1 MDVLY
6 PAHIRSDSIQTC
18 NEHGLKTAEYAKG
31 DLQSVRLGTAAYLAG
46 LLHDMGKYSEEF
58 RQYLESASKG
68 GSVHKGS
75 VIHSFAGAYYLL
87 SHFHKKETAG
97 PFMNMTAELLA
108 YAVGAHHGLFDCVD
122 DNKHNQFVKRLTK
135 QPEYEQKAIKN
146 FLAEC
151 CSEEKLDEVFKIAE
165 SEITAVSGSLLNL
178 LSDTEDGHKAEEYL
192 FYIGLLARL
201 LSSAVMDGDRRDT
214 AEFMAGTDF
223 SCCVSADKNVW
234 RTCREHLEAR
244 LDEFPV
250 DTEIQKARREI
261 SDLCYAFAREPS
273 GVYRLNVPTGGG
285 KTLSSLRYALAH
297 AEEYGKKRIIYTAPL
312 ISILDQNA
320 RVIREAVG
328 NDQLIL
334 EHHSNIVRTEDKEDL
349 SNYDLLAETWDAPII
364 VTTLVQFLNTC
375 FLGKTTS
382 VRRFQALCDSIV
394 ILDEVQTV
402 PTNMLSLF
410 NLAVNFLSGVMG
422 ATVILCSAT
431 QPCLEKLEHK
441 LIVNEKPMIPKDRY
455 ETFATIFKRTK
466 LIDKGSIKLAD
477 IPDMARQILG
487 EADSLLIICNTKKE
501 AAEVFR
507 SLYPDYKNCYHLSAS
522 ICMAH
527 RKQVL
532 YEIYDSLK
540 NRKKTI
546 CVSTQV
552 IEAGV
557 DISFGSVIRLTAGI
571 DNIVQAAGR
580 CNRNGEKEGLAPV
593 YIVRAA
599 DEQLGKLPEILY
611 TQNALHEL
619 MQQFASTPD
628 VFQFDLASDTGT
640 EVYYDTLYKMFR
652 KEAGGHFDY
661 PVKGTSLF
669 KFLSDNPKFTESC
682 KEAGDYTMRHA
693 FKTAGSLFKVFEDD
707 TESVIVPFEKGC
719 DIIAALSTERAKHDM
734 TYVKCL
740 LDQGKEY
747 SVSVYSWQMDKL
759 LKSGSVRPIC
769 DGRVY
774 ALLEDNYGKYT
785 GLQVEPVE
793 KEESEWSTQIL

>member
-1 MDVLY
+1 MAVLY
-6 PAHIRSDSIQTC
+6 PAHIRGDSIQTC
-18 NEHGLKTAEYAKG
+18 DEHGLKTAEYAKG
-31 DLQSVRLGTAAYLAG
+31 DLQSVGLGETAYLAG

-58 RQYLESASKG
+58 AQYIRSASKG
-68 GSVHKGS
+68 ESVHKGS
-75 VIHSFAGAYYLL
+75 VIHTFAGVYYLL
-87 SHFHKKETAG
+87 SHYHKGTAG
-97 PFMNMTAELLA
+97 SFRNMTAELLA
-108 YAVGAHHGLFDCVD
+108 YAVGGHHGLFDCVD
-122 DNKHNQFVKRLTK
+122 EHKQNQFIKRLTK
-135 QPEYEQKAIKN
+135 QPAYERKAIKN

-151 CSEEKLDEVFKIAE
+151 GSEKRLDEIFRKAE

-178 LSDTEDGHKAEEYL
+178 LSDTEEGHKAEEFL

-223 SCCVSADKNVW
+223 SRCISADKKVW

-244 LDEFPV
+244 LADFP
-250 DTEIQKARREI
+250 DNTNIQKARREI
-261 SDLCYAFAREPS
+261 SDICYSFAKEPS

-297 AEEYGKKRIIYTAPL
+297 AEEHGKKRIIYTAPL

-320 RVIREAVG
+320 RVIQEAVG

-334 EHHSNIVRTEDKEDL
+334 EHHSNIVRTEDKEEL
-349 SNYDLLAETWDAPII
+349 SNYDLLAETWDTPII

-375 FLGKTTS
+375 FLGKTSS
-382 VRRFQALCDSIV
+382 VRRFQSLCDSIV

-441 LIVNEKPMIPKDRY
+441 LIVNAKPMIPKEKY
-455 ETFATIFKRTK
+455 EAFVTTFKRTK
-466 LIDKGSIKLAD
+466 LIDRGSITFAD
-477 IPDMARQILG
+477 IPELARQVL
-487 EADSLLIICNTKKE
+487 EETDSLLIICNTKKE

-507 SLYPDYKNCYHLSAS
+507 SLHADYNGCYHLSAS
-522 ICMAH
+522 MCMAH
-527 RKQVL
+527 RKKVL
-532 YEIYDSLK
+532 SEIYTSLE
-540 NRKKTI
+540 NGEKTV

-599 DEQLGKLPEILY
+599 DEQLGKLPDIRF
-611 TQNALHEL
+611 TQIALDEL
-619 MQQFASTPD
+619 LQQYAASPD
-628 VFQFDLASDTGT
+628 SFQCDLASDTGA
-640 EVYYDTLYKMFR
+640 EVYYDALYRLFR
-652 KEAGGHFDY
+652 QEAGGHFDY

-669 KFLSDNPKFTESC
+669 RLLSDNPKFTDDCEGV
-682 KEAGDYTMRHA
+682 EDYTMRQA
-693 FKTAGSLFKVFEDD
+693 FKTAGSYFKVSEDD

-719 DIIAALSTERAKHDM
+719 DIIAGLSTERAKHDM
-734 TYVKCL
+734 PYVKGL
-740 LDQGKEY
+740 LNQGKEY
-747 SVSVYSWQMDKL
+747 SVSVYSWQMNKL
-759 LKSGSVRPIC
+759 LKSSSVQSLC

-793 KEESEWSTQIL
+793 MEESEWSTQIL